1 MREIQNPKSAKELK
15 NGMEMEGWRIVCN
28 ICDAEM
34 WVHVDINGAAHLMR
48 QGTVPYEVCPTCSEI
63 HRIASN

>member
-15 NGMEMEGWRIVCN
+15 NGMEMENWRIGCY

-34 WVHVDINGAAHLMR
+34 WVHVDINGDPHLMR